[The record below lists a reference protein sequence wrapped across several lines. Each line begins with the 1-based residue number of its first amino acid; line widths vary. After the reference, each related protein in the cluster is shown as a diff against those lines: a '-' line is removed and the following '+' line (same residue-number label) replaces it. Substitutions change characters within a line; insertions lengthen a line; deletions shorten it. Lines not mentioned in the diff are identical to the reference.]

1 MQARLR
7 LRYALL
13 LAAVGCQPEARAEVT
28 AADAPASAE
37 RTAASPGPRP
47 AAAPGPP
54 VSPATAAPG
63 PARSARATG
72 AAGVC
77 EGLCATSRALGCSH
91 ADQCLAACAAMQAQ
105 ELCSARMQIALAC
118 FARQPASAWE
128 CGEDGLPSLKEGACD
143 AEQEAYVRCV
153 ERS

>member
-1 MQARLR
+1 MQAQLR

-13 LAAVGCQPEARAEVT
+13 LAAAGCQPEARAEVT
-28 AADAPASAE
+28 AAHAPASAE
-37 RTAASPGPRP
+37 LTAASPGPRP

-54 VSPATAAPG
+54 VSPAAAAPG
-63 PARSARATG
+63 PARRASATG

-77 EGLCATSRALGCSH
+77 ERLCATSQALGCLH

-105 ELCSARMQIALAC
+105 APCSAEMQVALAC
-118 FARQPASAWE
+118 FARQPASAWA
-128 CGEDGLPSLKEGACD
+128 CGEDGVPSVKEGICD